1 MDETVVFK
9 IDYDS
14 NAGSLH
20 WKKWKSNWLGSL
32 LRQVRAAVTKV
43 TVSYLPKECKGRL
56 IRLEDEAKVSI
67 SEASDTDKGIPQYRL
82 TLKFTASAINIADV
96 APVRAWVMQALESI
110 TKEISGK
117 TDNYTIKR
125 IQCDAQSLLAPNIQ
139 CGDPCDPHAIA
150 IIGKDSFD
158 VVWKEIS
165 SLLDNTKDAILLN
178 LQLSWP
184 THNNDLLNRCEQFAQ
199 KVRSTSLPMQ
209 AEETLSLKAPLLFR
223 TMYMLQHIQE
233 LVDRRVRK
241 KVDAFLNK
249 SSKKKWERLVS
260 DSAPGFGNINKQ
272 QVHCYLNND
281 PDLKGSVTWF
291 GKQTMGELKDDC
303 IRQAFGSNV
312 ELAVAFEKNSK
323 VIESSTYDDTTP
335 VEDLFTTDDYIVAG
349 VGSE

>member
-1 MDETVVFK
+1 MDETPTVVFN

-14 NAGSLH
+14 NEGWPH
-20 WKKWKSNWLGSL
+20 LGATWAKL
-32 LRQVRAAVTKV
+32 LVRQVRAEVTQV
-43 TVSYLPKECKGRL
+43 TVSYLPEACKGSL
-56 IRLEDEAKVSI
+56 IRPNDKRNPEFSDLKAKDI
-67 SEASDTDKGIPQYRL
+67 GQPQYRL
-82 TLKFTASAINIADV
+82 TLKFTASAQNIADV
-96 APVRAWVMQALESI
+96 APVRAWVMQALETI
-110 TKEISGK
+110 TKRISGQ
-117 TDNYTIKR
+117 TDNYTIRR
-125 IQCDAQSLLAPNIQ
+125 IQCNAQSLLAPNIQ
-139 CGDPCDPHAIA
+139 CGDPCDPHVIA

-223 TMYMLQHIQE
+223 TMYMLQHIQG

-260 DSAPGFGNINKQ
+260 DSAPGFGNINRQ
-272 QVHCYLNND
+272 QVDCCLNTITNRT
-281 PDLKGSVTWF
+281 GSVTWF
-291 GKQTMGELKDDC
+291 GKQRMGELKEDC
-303 IRQAFGSNV
+303 IRQVFGSYV
-312 ELAVAFEKNSK
+312 ELPVAFTKNGT
-323 VIESSTYDDTTP
+323 VIGSTTYDDTTP
-335 VEDLFTTDDYIVAG
+335 VEKLFKTDDPIVAV